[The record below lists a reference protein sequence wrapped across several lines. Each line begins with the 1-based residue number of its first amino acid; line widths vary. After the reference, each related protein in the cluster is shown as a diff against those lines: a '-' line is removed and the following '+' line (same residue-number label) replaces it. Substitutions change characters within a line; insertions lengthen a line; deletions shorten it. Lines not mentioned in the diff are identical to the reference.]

1 MLMGPYQYRC
11 LDESILLP
19 FLKKY
24 VFSVLHRCIPYGVPA
39 NYLTLV
45 SIIVIWSCFLY
56 FIGVNTPD
64 DADIII
70 VFFAITIYVIFDHF
84 DGLQAKKTGTGS
96 PLGEIL
102 DHYSDVFNGSIILY
116 LFFRILQIELGWIF
130 YLVIWANLVA
140 FTVTYLEQSIRKEL
154 YFGKIGSLE
163 GVILILIILGSLMT
177 SQGKYFWLKY
187 TMFDVP
193 LHTFLV
199 IGLILGVIFTVAGSI
214 RRLQHLPK
222 TLIHY
227 FLTGALLCLICFY
240 YQISWYISFLV
251 INVYSADLILKSMK
265 FHLLDAENPKP
276 DLIVYML
283 FLFLI
288 FQQFFEYEIQIGF
301 LVYGLAVTTKV
312 VWEIGQIFFKLRTY
326 WFWWNMH

>member
-1 MLMGPYQYRC
+1 MSHYQYRC
-11 LDESILLP
+11 TDESILLP

-24 VFSVLHRCIPYGVPA
+24 VFSVLHRYIPYGVPA

-56 FIGVNTPD
+56 LIGVDTPD
-64 DADIII
+64 DTDIII

-154 YFGKIGSLE
+154 YFGKMGSLE
-163 GVILILIILGSLMT
+163 GILLILFILGSLMT
-177 SQGKYFWLKY
+177 SHGKYFWLKNKL
-187 TMFDVP
+187 FDIP
-193 LHTFLV
+193 LHFLLV
-199 IGLILGVIFTVAGSI
+199 IGLILGVIFTVTGSI
-214 RRLQHLPK
+214 RRLQHIPK
-222 TLIHY
+222 SFIHY
-227 FLTGALLCLICFY
+227 FITGASLCFVCFF
-240 YQISWYISFLV
+240 YQINWYISFLV
-251 INVYSADLILKSMK
+251 INVYSAEFILKSMK
-265 FHLLDAENPKP
+265 FHLLHADIPKP

-288 FQQFFEYEIQIGF
+288 FQHIFEYEIQIVF
-301 LVYGLAVTTKV
+301 IVYGLSVTTKI
-312 VWEIGQIFFKLRTY
+312 VWEIYQIFYELRSF
-326 WFWWNMH
+326 WIWWNSH

>member
-1 MLMGPYQYRC
+1 MSPYQYRC
-11 LDESILLP
+11 IDESILLP

-56 FIGVNTPD
+56 LIGVNTPD

-84 DGLQAKKTGTGS
+84 DGLQAKRTGTGS

-116 LFFRILQIELGWIF
+116 LFFRILQIELSWIF
-130 YLVIWANLVA
+130 YLVIWVNLVA
-140 FTVTYLEQSIRKEL
+140 FTITYLEQGIRKEL

-163 GVILILIILGSLMT
+163 GVSMILIILGSLMT
-177 SQGKYFWLKY
+177 SQGKNFWLGN
-187 TMFDVP
+187 TIFAIP
-193 LHTFLV
+193 LHVFLV
-199 IGLILGVIFTVAGSI
+199 IGLIFGVVFTVAGSI
-214 RRLQHLPK
+214 RRLQLIPK
-222 TLIHY
+222 TFIHY
-227 FLTGALLCLICFY
+227 FITGTLLCFICFN

-265 FHLLDAENPKP
+265 HHLLDTEIPKP
-276 DLIVYML
+276 DLTVYIL
-283 FLFLI
+283 FLFVIL
-288 FQQFFEYEIQIGF
+288 QYFFEYDIQICF
-301 LVYGLAVTTKV
+301 LAYGCVIAFRLL
-312 VWEIGQIFFKLRTY
+312 WEICQIFYKLRTY
-326 WFWWNMH
+326 WIWWNLQ

>member
-1 MLMGPYQYRC
+1 MSHYQYRC
-11 LDESILLP
+11 TDESILLP

-56 FIGVNTPD
+56 LIGVDTPD
-64 DADIII
+64 DTDIII

-154 YFGKIGSLE
+154 YFGKMGSLE
-163 GVILILIILGSLMT
+163 GILLILFILGSLMT
-177 SQGKYFWLKY
+177 SHGKYFWLKNKL
-187 TMFDVP
+187 FDIP
-193 LHTFLV
+193 LHFLLV
-199 IGLILGVIFTVAGSI
+199 IGLIL
-214 RRLQHLPK
+214 
-222 TLIHY
+222 
-227 FLTGALLCLICFY
+227 
-240 YQISWYISFLV
+240 
-251 INVYSADLILKSMK
+251 
-265 FHLLDAENPKP
+265 
-276 DLIVYML
+276 
-283 FLFLI
+283 
-288 FQQFFEYEIQIGF
+288 
-301 LVYGLAVTTKV
+301 
-312 VWEIGQIFFKLRTY
+312 
-326 WFWWNMH
+326 

>member
-1 MLMGPYQYRC
+1 MSPYQYRC
-11 LDESILLP
+11 IDESILLP

-24 VFSVLHRCIPYGVPA
+24 VFSVLHRYIPYGVPA
-39 NYLTLV
+39 NYITIV
-45 SIIVIWSCFLY
+45 SIIVIWSCFFYLV
-56 FIGVNTPD
+56 GVNTPD
-64 DADIII
+64 DTDIII

-163 GVILILIILGSLMT
+163 GVLLILFILGSLLT
-177 SQGKYFWLKY
+177 SQGKYFWLKNKL
-187 TMFDVP
+187 FDIP
-193 LHTFLV
+193 LHVLLV
-199 IGLILGVIFTVAGSI
+199 IGLILGVFFTVAGSI
-214 RRLQHLPK
+214 RRLQLIPK
-222 TLIHY
+222 TFIHY
-227 FLTGALLCLICFY
+227 LITGSILCLICFY
-240 YQISWYISFLV
+240 YQINWYISFLV

-265 FHLLDAENPKP
+265 FHLLDTEIPKP
-276 DLIVYML
+276 DIIVYALLL
-283 FLFLI
+283 FLF
-288 FQQFFEYEIQIGF
+288 FQYFLEYEILIGF
-301 LVYGLAVTTKV
+301 LLYGLALTTKLL
-312 VWEIGQIFFKLRTY
+312 WEICQIFYKLRTF
-326 WFWWNMH
+326 WIWWNI

>member
-1 MLMGPYQYRC
+1 MSHYQYRC
-11 LDESILLP
+11 TDESILLP

-24 VFSVLHRCIPYGVPA
+24 VFSVLHRYIPYGVPA

-56 FIGVNTPD
+56 LIVFYTPD
-64 DADIII
+64 DTDIII

-84 DGLQAKKTGTGS
+84 DGLQAKKTATGS

-154 YFGKIGSLE
+154 YFGKMGSLE
-163 GVILILIILGSLMT
+163 GILLILFILGSLMT
-177 SQGKYFWLKY
+177 SHGKYFWLKNKL
-187 TMFDVP
+187 FDIP
-193 LHTFLV
+193 LHFLLV
-199 IGLILGVIFTVAGSI
+199 IGLILGVIFTVTGSI
-214 RRLQHLPK
+214 RRLQHIPK
-222 TLIHY
+222 SFIHY
-227 FLTGALLCLICFY
+227 FITGSSLCFICFY
-240 YQISWYISFLV
+240 YQINWYISFLV
-251 INVYSADLILKSMK
+251 INVYSAEFILKSMK
-265 FHLLDAENPKP
+265 FHLLHADIPKP

-288 FQQFFEYEIQIGF
+288 FQHIFEYEIQIVF
-301 LVYGLAVTTKV
+301 IVYGLSVTTKI
-312 VWEIGQIFFKLRTY
+312 VWEIYQIFYELRSY
-326 WFWWNMH
+326 WIWWNSH

>member
-1 MLMGPYQYRC
+1 MSPYQYRC
-11 LDESILLP
+11 IDESILLP

-24 VFSVLHRCIPYGVPA
+24 VFSVLHRYIPYGVPA

-56 FIGVNTPD
+56 LIGVDTPD
-64 DADIII
+64 DTDIII

-154 YFGKIGSLE
+154 YFGKMGSLE
-163 GVILILIILGSLMT
+163 GILLILFILGSLMT
-177 SQGKYFWLKY
+177 SHGKYFWLKNKL
-187 TMFDVP
+187 FDIP
-193 LHTFLV
+193 LHFLLV
-199 IGLILGVIFTVAGSI
+199 IGLILGVIFTVTGSI
-214 RRLQHLPK
+214 RRLQHIPK
-222 TLIHY
+222 SFIHY
-227 FLTGALLCLICFY
+227 FITGSSLCFICFY
-240 YQISWYISFLV
+240 YQINWYISFLV
-251 INVYSADLILKSMK
+251 INVYSAEFILKSMK
-265 FHLLDAENPKP
+265 FHLLHADIPKP

-288 FQQFFEYEIQIGF
+288 FQHIFEYEIQTVFI
-301 LVYGLAVTTKV
+301 VYGLSVTTKI
-312 VWEIGQIFFKLRTY
+312 VWEICQIFYELRSY
-326 WFWWNMH
+326 WIWWNSH

>member
-1 MLMGPYQYRC
+1 MSPYQYRC
-11 LDESILLP
+11 IDESILLP

-56 FIGVNTPD
+56 LIGVNTPD

-116 LFFRILQIELGWIF
+116 FFFRILQIELDWIF

-163 GVILILIILGSLMT
+163 GVLLILFILGSLMT
-177 SQGKYFWLKY
+177 SQGKYFWLKNKL
-187 TMFDVP
+187 FDIP
-193 LHTFLV
+193 LHVLLV

-214 RRLQHLPK
+214 RRLQHIPK
-222 TLIHY
+222 TFIHY
-227 FLTGALLCLICFY
+227 FITGASLCFICFY
-240 YQISWYISFLV
+240 YQINWYISFLV

-265 FHLLDAENPKP
+265 YHLLDTEIPKP
-276 DLIVYML
+276 DLFIYVL

-288 FQQFFEYEIQIGF
+288 FQSFFKYEQQICF
-301 LVYGLAVTTKV
+301 LVYGLTLSL
-312 VWEIGQIFFKLRTY
+312 IHI
-326 WFWWNMH
+326 

>member
-1 MLMGPYQYRC
+1 MSHYQYRC
-11 LDESILLP
+11 TDESILLP

-24 VFSVLHRCIPYGVPA
+24 VFSVLHRYIPYGVPA

-56 FIGVNTPD
+56 LIGVDTPD
-64 DADIII
+64 DTDIII

-154 YFGKIGSLE
+154 YFGKMGSLE
-163 GVILILIILGSLMT
+163 GILLILFILGSLMT
-177 SQGKYFWLKY
+177 SHGKYFWLKNKL
-187 TMFDVP
+187 FDIP
-193 LHTFLV
+193 LHFLLV
-199 IGLILGVIFTVAGSI
+199 IGLILGVIFTVTGSI
-214 RRLQHLPK
+214 RRLQHIPK
-222 TLIHY
+222 SFIHY
-227 FLTGALLCLICFY
+227 FITGASLCFICFY
-240 YQISWYISFLV
+240 YQINWYISFLV
-251 INVYSADLILKSMK
+251 INVYSAEFILKSMK
-265 FHLLDAENPKP
+265 FHLLHADIPKP

-288 FQQFFEYEIQIGF
+288 FQHIFEYEIQIVF
-301 LVYGLAVTTKV
+301 LVYGLAVTTKLL
-312 VWEIGQIFFKLRTY
+312 WEIYQIFYKLRTY
-326 WFWWNMH
+326 WIWWNMH

>member
-1 MLMGPYQYRC
+1 MSHYQYRC
-11 LDESILLP
+11 TDESILLP

-24 VFSVLHRCIPYGVPA
+24 VFSVLHRYIPYGVPA

-56 FIGVNTPD
+56 LIGVDTPD
-64 DADIII
+64 DTDIII

-163 GVILILIILGSLMT
+163 GVILILFILGSLMT
-177 SQGKYFWLKY
+177 SHGKYFWMKNKL
-187 TMFDVP
+187 FDIP
-193 LHTFLV
+193 LHFLLV
-199 IGLILGVIFTVAGSI
+199 IGLILGVIFTVTGSI
-214 RRLQHLPK
+214 RRLQHIPK
-222 TLIHY
+222 SFIHY
-227 FLTGALLCLICFY
+227 FITGSSLCFICFY
-240 YQISWYISFLV
+240 YQINWYISFLV
-251 INVYSADLILKSMK
+251 INVYSAEFILKSMK
-265 FHLLDAENPKP
+265 FHLLHADIPKP

-288 FQQFFEYEIQIGF
+288 FQHIFEYEIQIVF
-301 LVYGLAVTTKV
+301 IVYGLSVTTKI
-312 VWEIGQIFFKLRTY
+312 VWEIYQIFYELRSY
-326 WFWWNMH
+326 WIWWNSH

>member
-1 MLMGPYQYRC
+1 MSHYQYRC
-11 LDESILLP
+11 TDESILLP

-24 VFSVLHRCIPYGVPA
+24 VFSVLHRYIPYGVPA

-56 FIGVNTPD
+56 LIGVDTPD
-64 DADIII
+64 DTDIII

-154 YFGKIGSLE
+154 YFGKMGSLE
-163 GVILILIILGSLMT
+163 GILLILFILGSLMT
-177 SQGKYFWLKY
+177 SHGKYFWLKNKL
-187 TMFDVP
+187 FDIP
-193 LHTFLV
+193 LHFLLV
-199 IGLILGVIFTVAGSI
+199 IGLILGVIFTVTGSI
-214 RRLQHLPK
+214 RRLQHIPK
-222 TLIHY
+222 SFIHY
-227 FLTGALLCLICFY
+227 FITGSSLCFICFY
-240 YQISWYISFLV
+240 YQINWYISFLV
-251 INVYSADLILKSMK
+251 INVYSADFILKSMK
-265 FHLLDAENPKP
+265 FHLLHADIPKP

-288 FQQFFEYEIQIGF
+288 FQHIFEYEIQTVFI
-301 LVYGLAVTTKV
+301 VYGLSVTTKI
-312 VWEIGQIFFKLRTY
+312 VWEIYQIFYELRSY
-326 WFWWNMH
+326 WIWWNSH

>member
-1 MLMGPYQYRC
+1 MSHYQYRC
-11 LDESILLP
+11 TDESILLP

-24 VFSVLHRCIPYGVPA
+24 VFSVLHRYIPYGVPA

-56 FIGVNTPD
+56 LIGVDTPD
-64 DADIII
+64 DTDIII

-163 GVILILIILGSLMT
+163 GVLLILFILGSLMT
-177 SQGKYFWLKY
+177 SHGKYFWLKNKL
-187 TMFDVP
+187 FDIP
-193 LHTFLV
+193 LHFLLV
-199 IGLILGVIFTVAGSI
+199 IGLILGVIFTVTGSI
-214 RRLQHLPK
+214 RRLQHIPK
-222 TLIHY
+222 SFIHY
-227 FLTGALLCLICFY
+227 FITGASLCFVCFF
-240 YQISWYISFLV
+240 YQINWYISFLV
-251 INVYSADLILKSMK
+251 INVYSAEFILKSMK
-265 FHLLDAENPKP
+265 FHLLHADIPKP

-288 FQQFFEYEIQIGF
+288 FQHIFEYEIQIVF
-301 LVYGLAVTTKV
+301 IVYGLSVTTKI
-312 VWEIGQIFFKLRTY
+312 VWEIYQIFYELRSY
-326 WFWWNMH
+326 WIWWNSH

>member
-1 MLMGPYQYRC
+1 MSPYKYRC
-11 LDESILLP
+11 IDESILLP

-24 VFSVLHRCIPYGVPA
+24 VYSVLHRCIPYGVPA

-56 FIGVNTPD
+56 LIGVNTPY

-116 LFFRILQIELGWIF
+116 LFFRILQIELGCIF

-163 GVILILIILGSLMT
+163 GVLLILFILGSLMT
-177 SQGKYFWLKY
+177 SQGKYFWLKNKF
-187 TMFDVP
+187 FDIP
-193 LHTFLV
+193 LHVLLV

-214 RRLQHLPK
+214 RRLHHIPK
-222 TLIHY
+222 TFIHY
-227 FLTGALLCLICFY
+227 FITGT
-240 YQISWYISFLV
+240 FL
-251 INVYSADLILKSMK
+251 
-265 FHLLDAENPKP
+265 
-276 DLIVYML
+276 
-283 FLFLI
+283 
-288 FQQFFEYEIQIGF
+288 
-301 LVYGLAVTTKV
+301 
-312 VWEIGQIFFKLRTY
+312 
-326 WFWWNMH
+326 

>member
-1 MLMGPYQYRC
+1 MSHYQYRC
-11 LDESILLP
+11 TDESILLP

-24 VFSVLHRCIPYGVPA
+24 VFSVLHRYIPYGVPA

-56 FIGVNTPD
+56 LIGVDTPD
-64 DADIII
+64 DTDIII

-154 YFGKIGSLE
+154 YFGKMGSLE
-163 GVILILIILGSLMT
+163 GILLILFILGSLMT
-177 SQGKYFWLKY
+177 SHGKYFWLKNKL
-187 TMFDVP
+187 FDIP
-193 LHTFLV
+193 LHFLLV
-199 IGLILGVIFTVAGSI
+199 IGLILGVIFTVTGSI
-214 RRLQHLPK
+214 RRLQHIPK
-222 TLIHY
+222 SFIHY
-227 FLTGALLCLICFY
+227 FITGASLCFICFY
-240 YQISWYISFLV
+240 YQINWYISFLV
-251 INVYSADLILKSMK
+251 INVYSAEFILKSMK
-265 FHLLDAENPKP
+265 FHLLHADIPKP

-288 FQQFFEYEIQIGF
+288 FQHIFEYEIQTVFI
-301 LVYGLAVTTKV
+301 VYGLSVTTKI
-312 VWEIGQIFFKLRTY
+312 VWEICQIFYELRSY
-326 WFWWNMH
+326 WIWWNSY

>member
-1 MLMGPYQYRC
+1 MSHYQYRC
-11 LDESILLP
+11 TDESILLP

-24 VFSVLHRCIPYGVPA
+24 VFSVLHRYIPYGVPA

-56 FIGVNTPD
+56 LIGVDTPD
-64 DADIII
+64 DKDIII

-116 LFFRILQIELGWIF
+116 LFFRILQVELGWIF
-130 YLVIWANLVA
+130 YLVIWSNLVA

-163 GVILILIILGSLMT
+163 GILLILFILGSLMT
-177 SQGKYFWLKY
+177 SHGKYFWLKNKL
-187 TMFDVP
+187 FDIP
-193 LHTFLV
+193 LHFLLV
-199 IGLILGVIFTVAGSI
+199 IGLILGVIFTVTGSI
-214 RRLQHLPK
+214 RRLQHIPK
-222 TLIHY
+222 SFIHY
-227 FLTGALLCLICFY
+227 FITGASLCFICFY
-240 YQISWYISFLV
+240 YQINWYISFLV
-251 INVYSADLILKSMK
+251 INVYSAEFILKSMK
-265 FHLLDAENPKP
+265 FHLLHADIPKP

-288 FQQFFEYEIQIGF
+288 FQHIFEYEIQTVFI
-301 LVYGLAVTTKV
+301 VYGLSVTTKI
-312 VWEIGQIFFKLRTY
+312 VWEIYQIFYELRSY
-326 WFWWNMH
+326 WIWWNSH

>member
-1 MLMGPYQYRC
+1 MSHYQYRC
-11 LDESILLP
+11 TDESILLP

-24 VFSVLHRCIPYGVPA
+24 VFSVLHRYIPYGVPA

-56 FIGVNTPD
+56 LIGVDTPD
-64 DADIII
+64 DTDIII

-163 GVILILIILGSLMT
+163 GVLLILFILGSLMT
-177 SQGKYFWLKY
+177 SHGKYFWLKNKL
-187 TMFDVP
+187 FDIP
-193 LHTFLV
+193 LHFLLV
-199 IGLILGVIFTVAGSI
+199 IGLILGVIFTVTGSI
-214 RRLQHLPK
+214 RRLQHIPK
-222 TLIHY
+222 TFIHY
-227 FLTGALLCLICFY
+227 FITGASLCFICFY
-240 YQISWYISFLV
+240 YQINWYISFLV
-251 INVYSADLILKSMK
+251 INVYSAEFILKSMK
-265 FHLLDAENPKP
+265 FHLLHADIPKP

-288 FQQFFEYEIQIGF
+288 FQHIFEYEIQIVF
-301 LVYGLAVTTKV
+301 IVYGLSVTTKI
-312 VWEIGQIFFKLRTY
+312 VWEIYQIFYELRSY
-326 WFWWNMH
+326 WIWWNSH

>member
-1 MLMGPYQYRC
+1 MSPYQYRC
-11 LDESILLP
+11 IDDSILLP

-24 VFSVLHRCIPYGVPA
+24 LFSVLHHSIPYGVPA

-45 SIIVIWSCFLY
+45 SILVIWSCFLY
-56 FIGVNTPD
+56 IIGVSTPD

-116 LFFRILQIELGWIF
+116 LFFRIFQIELGWIF
-130 YLVIWANLVA
+130 YVVIWANLVA
-140 FTVTYLEQSIRKEL
+140 FTMTYLEQCIRKEL
-154 YFGKIGSLE
+154 YFGKVGSLE
-163 GVILILIILGSLMT
+163 GVFLILIILSSLIT
-177 SQGKYFWLKY
+177 PQGNFFWLKDKF
-187 TMFDVP
+187 FDIP
-193 LHTFLV
+193 PHIFLV

-214 RRLQHLPK
+214 IRLNQIPK
-222 TLIHY
+222 SFIHY
-227 FLTGALLCLICFY
+227 FITGSVICFICY
-240 YQISWYISFLV
+240 NYEISWPISFWV
-251 INVYSADLILKSMK
+251 INAYSADLILKSMK
-265 FHLLDAENPKP
+265 SNLLDAEIPKP

-288 FQQFFEYEIQIGF
+288 FSHFFEYDIQIGF
-301 LVYGLAVTTKV
+301 IVYGLAITSKLL
-312 VWEIGQIFFKLRTY
+312 WEIYKISYELRTY
-326 WFWWNMH
+326 WVWWNMQ

>member
-1 MLMGPYQYRC
+1 MSPYQYRC
-11 LDESILLP
+11 VDESILLP

-56 FIGVNTPD
+56 LIGVDTPD
-64 DADIII
+64 DTDIII

-116 LFFRILQIELGWIF
+116 LFFRILQIELSWIF

-163 GVILILIILGSLMT
+163 GVILILFILGSLMT
-177 SQGKYFWLKY
+177 SQGKYFWLKNKL
-187 TMFDVP
+187 FDIP
-193 LHTFLV
+193 LHFLLV

-214 RRLQHLPK
+214 RRLQHIPK
-222 TLIHY
+222 TFIHY
-227 FLTGALLCLICFY
+227 FITGASLCFICFY
-240 YQISWYISFLV
+240 YQINWYISFLV
-251 INVYSADLILKSMK
+251 INVYSAEFILKSMK
-265 FHLLDAENPKP
+265 FHLLHADIPKP

-288 FQQFFEYEIQIGF
+288 FHHVFELSLIHI
-301 LVYGLAVTTKV
+301 
-312 VWEIGQIFFKLRTY
+312 
-326 WFWWNMH
+326 

>member
-1 MLMGPYQYRC
+1 MSHYQYRC
-11 LDESILLP
+11 TDESILLP
-19 FLKKY
+19 HLKKY
-24 VFSVLHRCIPYGVPA
+24 VFSVLHRYIPYGVPA

-56 FIGVNTPD
+56 LIGVDTPD
-64 DADIII
+64 DTDIII

-154 YFGKIGSLE
+154 YFGKMGSLE
-163 GVILILIILGSLMT
+163 GILLILFILGSLMT
-177 SQGKYFWLKY
+177 SHGKYFWLKNKL
-187 TMFDVP
+187 FDIP
-193 LHTFLV
+193 LHFLLV
-199 IGLILGVIFTVAGSI
+199 IGLILGVIFTVTGSI
-214 RRLQHLPK
+214 RRLQHIPK
-222 TLIHY
+222 SFIHY
-227 FLTGALLCLICFY
+227 FITGASLCFICFY
-240 YQISWYISFLV
+240 YQINWYISFLV
-251 INVYSADLILKSMK
+251 INVYSAEFILKSMK
-265 FHLLDAENPKP
+265 FHLLHADIPKP

-288 FQQFFEYEIQIGF
+288 FQHIFEYEIQIVF
-301 LVYGLAVTTKV
+301 IVYGLSVTTKI
-312 VWEIGQIFFKLRTY
+312 VWEIYQIFYELRSY
-326 WFWWNMH
+326 WIWWNSH